1 MSDCAL
7 SLKEGAQRGTCAA
20 SEAVRAGSR
29 VLRPLGFSGLSKI
42 IVHNDQQGDGM
53 RFLLVF
59 AAAATLGSAA
69 SLAAD
74 SATPPNG
81 GKGACRADIQKF
93 CTSVPHEKSKIRG
106 CLTEHQA
113 DLSDTCKQRVA
124 AWAAKAK

>member
-1 MSDCAL
+1 
-7 SLKEGAQRGTCAA
+7 
-20 SEAVRAGSR
+20 
-29 VLRPLGFSGLSKI
+29 
-42 IVHNDQQGDGM
+42 M

-74 SATPPNG
+74 STTPPNG

-106 CLTEHQA
+106 CLAEHQA